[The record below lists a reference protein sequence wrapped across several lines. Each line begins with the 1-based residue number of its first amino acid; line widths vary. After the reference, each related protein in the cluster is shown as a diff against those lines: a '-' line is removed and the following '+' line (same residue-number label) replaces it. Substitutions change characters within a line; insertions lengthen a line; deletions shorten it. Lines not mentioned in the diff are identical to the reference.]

1 MPLLYELPLELIP
14 RIATGS
20 ADLVGAIIKDSATG
34 QILGHV
40 QQAGNATGILTNVLG
55 TTFFPEVFLPLQAAD
70 AALGALGALQ
80 NEQIKRGIAEL
91 QNGMIFMQNL
101 QYGTLA
107 LSGLGLGVS
116 LAGFAVT
123 LKKLNAI
130 EKRLDELSDSIAQ
143 VTKDRREDELGDIFA
158 NVGADLQ
165 NVETLTSRREPQRVA
180 EHLQLSLGR
189 ATRLLERRFLREA
202 DVSERASI
210 KLEQLDVLWSIAAAI
225 RLCQDASIQA
235 LFAADELDVAI
246 TIAQTELDRHIEIL
260 NVLSPDILS
269 RMVSRSET
277 DQERAQELRK
287 TALGQARV
295 LTDGIKGGVL
305 SLAGQIGIARQL
317 QAEGMSGLDYMRKVR
332 DTSDA
337 PLLFLAS
344 T

>member
-1 MPLLYELPLELIP
+1 MPLLYEIPIDLLP
-14 RIATGS
+14 RIATGG

-40 QQAGNATGILTNVLG
+40 QQASGATGALTKVLG
-55 TTFFPEVFLPLQAAD
+55 TAFFPEVFLPLQAVD
-70 AALGALGALQ
+70 SALGLLGGVQ

-116 LAGFAVT
+116 VAGFALT

-130 EKRLDELSDSIAQ
+130 EKRLEVLTTSIGQ

-165 NVETLTSRREPQRVA
+165 NVETLTSRREPRRVA
-180 EHLQLSLGR
+180 EQLQLSLSR
-189 ATRLLERRFLREA
+189 ATRLLERRFLSEA
-202 DVSERASI
+202 DVSTRASI
-210 KLEQLDVLWSIAAAI
+210 KLEQLDMLWSIAAAI
-225 RLCQDASIQA
+225 RLCQDASVQA
-235 LFAADELDVAI
+235 LFAADELEVAI
-246 TIAQTELDRHIEIL
+246 HIAQTELDRHIEIL

-269 RMVSRSET
+269 RMVGRSET

-287 TALGQARV
+287 TALAQAHV

-317 QAEGMSGLDYMRKVR
+317 QAEGMSGLEYMRKVR
-332 DTSDA
+332 DASDA

-344 T
+344 S